1 MSRRLTKS
9 ESDQKDDIMNQ
20 NQIKLVQDSFAK
32 VAPIA
37 EVAADMFYKRLF
49 ELDPKLKS
57 LFRGDMKEQG
67 KKLMTMLA
75 AAVRGLD
82 NVEKLV
88 PVLQS
93 LGARHAGYGVQPK
106 DYDTVGAAFL
116 WTLEQGLGKKG
127 FTAEVHGAW
136 AAVYGV
142 IAQTMIAASAAEVS
156 AA

>member
-1 MSRRLTKS
+1 
-9 ESDQKDDIMNQ
+9 MNQ
-20 NQIKLVQDSFAK
+20 KQISLVQDSFSK

-37 EVAADMFYKRLF
+37 EVAAEMFYKRLF
-49 ELDPKLKS
+49 ELDPKLQS

-88 PVLQS
+88 PVLQG
-93 LGARHAGYGVQPK
+93 LGVRHAGYGVQPK

-116 WTLEQGLGKKG
+116 WTLEQGLGKA
-127 FTAEVHGAW
+127 FTADVHDAW
-136 AAVYGV
+136 AVVYGV
-142 IAQTMIAASAAEVS
+142 IAKTMIAAAASVRNELS
-156 AA
+156 PA

>member
-1 MSRRLTKS
+1 
-9 ESDQKDDIMNQ
+9 MNQ

-93 LGARHAGYGVQPK
+93 LGARHTGYGVQSK

-116 WTLEQGLGKKG
+116 WTLEQGLGKDY
-127 FTAEVHGAW
+127 TAEVRGAW
-136 AAVYGV
+136 VVVYGV
-142 IAQTMIAASAAEVS
+142 IAQTMIAAAAASAKN

>member
-1 MSRRLTKS
+1 
-9 ESDQKDDIMNQ
+9 MNL
-20 NQIKLVQDSFAK
+20 NQISLVQDSFSK

-37 EVAADMFYKRLF
+37 GVAAEMFYRRLF

-57 LFRGDMKEQG
+57 LFRGDINEQG

-82 NVEKLV
+82 HVEKLV

-93 LGARHAGYGVQPK
+93 LGVRHAGYGVQSK

-116 WTLEQGLGKKG
+116 WTLEQGLGKA
-127 FTAEVHGAW
+127 FTADVHDAW

-142 IAQTMIAASAAEVS
+142 IAETMIAAAAPVKN
-156 AA
+156 AAHNEPSPA